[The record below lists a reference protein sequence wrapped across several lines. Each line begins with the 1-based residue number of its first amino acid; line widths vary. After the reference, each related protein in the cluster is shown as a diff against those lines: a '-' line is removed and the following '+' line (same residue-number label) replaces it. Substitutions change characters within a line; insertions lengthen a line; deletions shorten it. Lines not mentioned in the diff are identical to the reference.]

1 MWKDFELPFSPKMS
15 EFWQDKGY
23 IVIENFYSEDQ
34 CNQLIHRS
42 QYLIEN
48 NVFNNNLNSVFD
60 TVSQSHKDDSY
71 FLESG
76 DKIRFFLEEKANT
89 TNNQYR

>member
-1 MWKDFELPFSPKMS
+1 VPYFSFFDLPFSSKMS

-23 IVIENFYSEDQ
+23 MVIENFYTEDQ

-48 NVFNNNLNSVFD
+48 NVFNNSLKSVFN
-60 TVSQSHKDDSY
+60 TVSQSHKD
-71 FLESG
+71 E
-76 DKIRFFLEEKANT
+76 
-89 TNNQYR
+89 